1 MTRIALLL
9 VLGVAAAACHKES
22 LLNDANNSPIR
33 GANLLIHAAA
43 NEEMCVDAQSDP
55 AEAHP
60 KIWLFHCTGRENQRW
75 TFADQGDGS
84 SEILGVGGLCLDVQ
98 GRSSGDGTPLVLYPC
113 TGANNQK
120 FRHLVDG
127 RLQEVQTG
135 KCLTV
140 NEYVERSPVFIDHC
154 NDKPEPQAWAISPR

>member
-1 MTRIALLL
+1 MKGLL
-9 VLGVAAAACHKES
+9 VALALVAAGCHGKP

-33 GANLLIHAAA
+33 GANLLLHAAA
-43 NEEMCVDAQSDP
+43 NEEMCVDAQADP
-55 AEAHP
+55 AEGHRMVR
-60 KIWLFHCTGRENQRW
+60 LYHCHGRENQRW

-84 SEILGVGGLCLDVQ
+84 SEILGVGGQCLDVQ
-98 GRSSGDGTPLVLYPC
+98 GRSSGDGTPLQLYPC
-113 TGANNQK
+113 TGAVNQK

-140 NEYVERSPVFIDHC
+140 ADYVEKSPVFIDKC
-154 NDKPEPQAWAISPR
+154 NDKPAPQAWVISPR